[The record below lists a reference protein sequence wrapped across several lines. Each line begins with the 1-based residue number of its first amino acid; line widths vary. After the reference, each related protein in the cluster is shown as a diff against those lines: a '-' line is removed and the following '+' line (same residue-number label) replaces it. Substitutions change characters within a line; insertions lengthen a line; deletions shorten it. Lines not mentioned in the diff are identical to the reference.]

1 MNLKIKI
8 SLYALNR
15 QPSGF
20 HGALYSSMSAAI
32 SRYSFMDPRG
42 WVSKIRTP
50 ILYIA
55 DSTDWVTFSRV
66 CLGNHLSHHFIIVDL
81 FLYVTLT

>member
-1 MNLKIKI
+1 MDLKIKI

-15 QPSGF
+15 QPSGI

-32 SRYSFMDPRG
+32 SRYSYMDPRG

-50 ILYIA
+50 SYI
-55 DSTDWVTFSRV
+55 
-66 CLGNHLSHHFIIVDL
+66 
-81 FLYVTLT
+81 

>member
-20 HGALYSSMSAAI
+20 HGALYNSMSAAM
-32 SRYSFMDPRG
+32 SRYSSMDPRG
-42 WVSKIRTP
+42 WVSIIRTP
-50 ILYIA
+50 FLFIA
-55 DSTDWVTFSRV
+55 DSTDRV
-66 CLGNHLSHHFIIVDL
+66 KI
-81 FLYVTLT
+81 